1 MMVSLSDRDAHM
13 NNVAVLRMFAILQ
26 VTFSMLWGLIVMRN
40 DLFALEGSVGHREQE
55 LAFGS

>member
-26 VTFSMLWGLIVMRN
+26 VTFSMLWGLIVMRH
-40 DLFALEGSVGHREQE
+40 DLFALEVSVGHREQE